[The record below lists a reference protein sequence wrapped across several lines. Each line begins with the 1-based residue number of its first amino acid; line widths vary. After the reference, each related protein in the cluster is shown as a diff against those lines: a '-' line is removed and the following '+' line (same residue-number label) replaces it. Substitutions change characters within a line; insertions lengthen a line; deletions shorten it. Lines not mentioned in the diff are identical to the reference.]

1 LLYKA
6 TGRRFVYDQHDL
18 NPEVY
23 VARFGRTGLLY
34 RGLLLLERATYAV
47 ADHVIS
53 TIESYQETARVR
65 GKVPAERNSIVRSA
79 PDPDRLRRGAPDPTC
94 RNGREY
100 LVCYLGIMGP
110 QDGVD
115 HLIDAVAH
123 LVHERGREDIQVG
136 LLGFGDCLEELR
148 ERATRLGGVPYVTFT
163 GKVGPDEIGRWLST
177 ADLGATPDPKNP
189 FNDKSTMNKTLEY
202 MAYELPVVGYDSW
215 RTAGPPATQR
225 CTCARTPVRP
235 SAMRSR
241 RCSTTRSAVRG
252 SGRSG
257 GRGSSTACG
266 GATRRRSTCGSSRTC
281 WASGQGPTKGV
292 RTRAHQCDRLRVS
305 GSGARGLHDGAR
317 S

>member
-100 LVCYLGIMGP
+100 LVCYLGI
-110 QDGVD
+110 
-115 HLIDAVAH
+115 IDAVAH

-202 MAYELPVVGYDSW
+202 MAYELPVVGYDLVENRRSAGDAAVYVREDSGAALGDAIAEMLDDPERRARLGAIGRARIVDGLRW
-215 RTAGPPATQR
+215 SNQAPVYVRVFEDLLGQRTGPDKGSAD
-225 CTCARTPVRP
+225 TCASV
-235 SAMRSR
+235 
-241 RCSTTRSAVRG
+241 
-252 SGRSG
+252 
-257 GRGSSTACG
+257 
-266 GATRRRSTCGSSRTC
+266 
-281 WASGQGPTKGV
+281 
-292 RTRAHQCDRLRVS
+292 
-305 GSGARGLHDGAR
+305 
-317 S
+317 